1 MFVISFGGKLK
12 NGDFNQYLRNMDP
25 TFNFVKSEVKICV
38 DIFMVMHYIAVQLL
52 KHLKLINDIYLKVK
66 YRRQT

>member
-25 TFNFVKSEVKICV
+25 TFNFVKFEAKICV
-38 DIFMVMHYIAVQLL
+38 DIFIVMHYIAVQLL

>member
-25 TFNFVKSEVKICV
+25 TFNFIK
-38 DIFMVMHYIAVQLL
+38 L
-52 KHLKLINDIYLKVK
+52 K
-66 YRRQT
+66 RPASF